1 MIFHEL
7 YSAYYTAVANI
18 LSALID
24 GNTDEKALNSLV
36 CEHAF
41 GESLL
46 TVLPALKSE
55 KWQLMHGD
63 FSTPICH
70 KPTMPLT
77 TLQKRWLKAISLD
90 PRVRLF
96 GIDFGDLSDVEP
108 LFTAED
114 VRVYDRYADG
124 DPFEDKT
131 YIAHFRTI
139 LQAMR
144 SGQDLRV
151 EMTNRRGKTMYV
163 RCVPE
168 RLEYSEKD
176 DKFRLVTSGC
186 HFVRSVNLARITKC
200 RLYNGE
206 YVIASRPVET
216 QYDTLVLRVSEERN
230 TLERCLMH
238 FAHFEKRAERVDGE
252 YHLTVRYDRDDAPE
266 MVIRVLQF
274 GPTVEVL
281 GPDRFKNLIID
292 KLKNQKSCGL
302 L

>member
-7 YSAYYTAVANI
+7 YSAYYTAVAKI

-24 GNTDEKALNSLV
+24 GNTDEKALNALV
-36 CEHAF
+36 TEHAF

-46 TVLPALKSE
+46 TVLPALKNE

-63 FSTPICH
+63 FSTPIRH
-70 KPTMPLT
+70 TPTMPLT

-96 GIDFGDLSDVEP
+96 GTDFGDLSDVEP

-114 VRVYDRYADG
+114 VRVYDGYADG
-124 DPFEDKT
+124 DPFEDET

-139 LQAMR
+139 LEAMR

-186 HFVRSVNLARITKC
+186 HFVRSINLARITKC

-206 YVIASRPVET
+206 YVIEARMPQTE
-216 QYDTLVLRVSEERN
+216 YDTLVLRVSEERN
-230 TLERCLMH
+230 TLERCMMH

-252 YHLTVRYDRDDAPE
+252 YHLTIRYDRDDAPE

-281 GPDRFKNLIID
+281 GPETFKALIID
-292 KLKNQKSCGL
+292 KLKSQKSCGL